1 MTSTVERLAT
11 MEQQIKNIDE
21 KLNGTNDSIY
31 TLGKKLDDFTKAA
44 DKKYAS
50 KDTERAVKWLVG
62 IIIGAVVI
70 ALIKLVILS

>member
-1 MTSTVERLAT
+1 
-11 MEQQIKNIDE
+11 MEQQIKGLDE
-21 KLNGTNDSIY
+21 KLNGTNDSIWK
-31 TLGKKLDDFTKAA
+31 LGKKLDEFTQAA

-62 IIIGAVVI
+62 VIITAVIV